1 MLSNSTLR
9 ISCWTT
15 KWGTTPCHM
24 LEKVM
29 KEKIRVQSNIRCLMK
44 RMAGILSQNQTVFG
58 TIKFEKSKLKTIQ

>member
-1 MLSNSTLR
+1 MIN
-9 ISCWTT
+9 CWTT

-58 TIKFEKSKLKTIQ
+58 TIKKVS

>member
-1 MLSNSTLR
+1 MIN
-9 ISCWTT
+9 CWTT

-29 KEKIRVQSNIRCLMK
+29 KEMIRVQSNTRCLMK

-58 TIKFEKSKLKTIQ
+58 TIKFETSKLKTIQ